1 MGKVRARKETGNLY
15 MDFNYMGVRCRE
27 QTALPD
33 TPSNKK
39 KVEALLKRI
48 EALTIPAMSVF

>member
-27 QTALPD
+27 QTALPN
-33 TPSNKK
+33 TPANKK

-48 EALTIPAMSVF
+48 EALIVLDH